1 MSHAID
7 ISTVKSVTQILKK
20 ELFTSPAALTN
31 DELSKIGVKIITGVT
46 NVESEFISLS
56 YSGAVR
62 AYDMTKEYT
71 EKDSKEVSMIIER
84 PMKTWLAFRPA
95 TLNLQAFKEKEPF
108 PTTDKVDLA
117 SLTRLPQ
124 TVFMI
129 MDAGERYG
137 EEIINGFFHA
147 KRSLGNNHPLGFTDG
162 AFVHIAKDMT
172 TYTDEA
178 GNVIPILISKANK
191 NLIETDPITEPTTE
205 NDWAAWTAYEH
216 FVDGLSPSLKRN
228 KAGVLILV
236 DDKRAPWIYRA
247 YMNRYKNLQAS
258 VTDDGGYQFFT
269 HKNVKLIPTPLM
281 GDTNTMIATRPEN
294 FHFGI
299 ESERNENNVR
309 LNAVGFDPNKLHLWI
324 QSYQGTRLLNPTKSH
339 FAINC
344 NSEGKLFDAI
354 PYEFGDIKIPV
365 PSEGGETGE

>member
-20 ELFTSPAALTN
+20 ELFTSPATLTN

-71 EKDSKEVSMIIER
+71 EKDSKEVSKIIER

-95 TLNLQAFKEKEPF
+95 SLNLQAFKEKEPF
-108 PTTDKVDLA
+108 LTTDKVDLA

-124 TVFMI
+124 TVYMV
-129 MDAGERYG
+129 MEAGERYG

-147 KRSLGNNHPLGFTDG
+147 KRSLGPNHPLGFTDG
-162 AFVHIAKDMT
+162 IFVHIAEDMT
-172 TYTDEA
+172 TYIDEA
-178 GNVIPILISKANK
+178 GNAIPILISKANK
-191 NLIETDPITEPTTE
+191 NLIETAPLTEPTSET
-205 NDWAAWTAYEH
+205 DFSAWSEFEH
-216 FVDGLSPSLKRN
+216 FVDSLDSSLKRN
-228 KAGVLILV
+228 KNGVQVLV
-236 DDKRAPWIYRA
+236 DDKRAPWILRG
-247 YMNRYKNLQAS
+247 YMNRYKHLQPT
-258 VTDDGGYQFFT
+258 VNDDGSHQFFT
-269 HKNVKLIPTPLM
+269 HPKIKLIATSLM
-281 GDTNTMIATRPEN
+281 GDTNIMIATRAEN
-294 FHFGI
+294 LHFGI
-299 ESERNENNVR
+299 ESERSENNVR
-309 LNAVGFDPNKLHLWI
+309 LNTIGFDPNKLHLWI

-344 NSEGKLFDAI
+344 NSEGKLYPTT
-354 PYEFGDIKIPV
+354 PYEIGDLQIPV